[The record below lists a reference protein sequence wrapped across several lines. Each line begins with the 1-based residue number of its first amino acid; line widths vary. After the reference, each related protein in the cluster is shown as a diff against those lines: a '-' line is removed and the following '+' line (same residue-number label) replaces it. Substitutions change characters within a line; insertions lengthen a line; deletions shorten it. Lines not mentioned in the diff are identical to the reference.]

1 LAKKKEWR
9 VILFLVAAIVLFSF
23 GHVIGGSICL
33 ALFLACIV
41 AAVCCDF

>member
-1 LAKKKEWR
+1 M
-9 VILFLVAAIVLFSF
+9 ILFLVAAIVLYSF